1 MIDHVGNDGVQR
13 PLLLAVDDDP
23 GMLDRIERE
32 LRKRYGIDYEVVCA
46 GSATAAQEALA
57 RCQNSGADIAVVLVD
72 LGLWQTG
79 PDLLAAARTADPG
92 VRRVLM
98 MDWGTPGGLRV
109 LQQAAADGRTDDW
122 IAKPWTDGD
131 EHFHQG
137 VSIFLYDWARQH
149 RPVFA
154 SVRVVGERWSHRSHH
169 IRDLLSRN
177 SVYFAFHDGQSAE
190 GRALVR
196 QAAARR
202 ATLPLVVTVDGHMLS
217 DPSDGEVMEALGLQI
232 RPRLT
237 HYDLAVIGAGPAGL
251 AAAVSGASEGLRTVV
266 LEQEALGGQAGS
278 SSMIRNYL
286 GFPRGVSGTE
296 LALRAYQ
303 QAGIFGAELVF
314 TTAAGLR
321 VEHQRSVVT
330 LGDGSEISSRG
341 VILATGVSYRRLSAP
356 SLERLIGSGV
366 FYGAAASE
374 APAMSG
380 RRVVVVGGANS
391 AGQAAVHLARY
402 AADVTVVV
410 RGSTLA
416 QTMSDYLI
424 REIDAAANITVRY
437 RTEVVDAIG
446 DRELTGIVVRSSI
459 SRDLETVPA
468 AALFVLIGAEPKTS
482 WLPADILRDRWG
494 FILTGT
500 DLVRDD
506 APPLTWTQGRP
517 PLPFESSAPGVFAV
531 GDVRHGSTK
540 RVAAAVGEGS
550 VAIRMV
556 HEYLRQV

>member
-1 MIDHVGNDGVQR
+1 
-13 PLLLAVDDDP
+13 
-23 GMLDRIERE
+23 
-32 LRKRYGIDYEVVCA
+32 
-46 GSATAAQEALA
+46 
-57 RCQNSGADIAVVLVD
+57 
-72 LGLWQTG
+72 
-79 PDLLAAARTADPG
+79 
-92 VRRVLM
+92 
-98 MDWGTPGGLRV
+98 
-109 LQQAAADGRTDDW
+109 
-122 IAKPWTDGD
+122 
-131 EHFHQG
+131 
-137 VSIFLYDWARQH
+137 
-149 RPVFA
+149 
-154 SVRVVGERWSHRSHH
+154 
-169 IRDLLSRN
+169 
-177 SVYFAFHDGQSAE
+177 
-190 GRALVR
+190 
-196 QAAARR
+196 
-202 ATLPLVVTVDGHMLS
+202 
-217 DPSDGEVMEALGLQI
+217 
-232 RPRLT
+232 
-237 HYDLAVIGAGPAGL
+237 
-251 AAAVSGASEGLRTVV
+251 VV

-278 SSMIRNYL
+278 STMIRNYL

-410 RGSTLA
+410 RGSALA

-482 WLPADILRDRWG
+482 WLPANIRRDPWG

-500 DLVRDD
+500 DLLGDD

>member
-1 MIDHVGNDGVQR
+1 MIDNLGAARVER

-23 GMLDRIERE
+23 GMLDRIGHE
-32 LRKRYGIDYEVVCA
+32 LRKRYGADYDVVCA
-46 GSATAAQEALA
+46 GSPTAAQQALA
-57 RCQNSGADIAVVLVD
+57 QSTHRGADIALVLVD
-72 LGLWQTG
+72 LGLWQAG
-79 PDLLAAARTADPG
+79 PDLLATARAADPG

-109 LQQAAADGRTDDW
+109 LHRAAARGQTDDW
-122 IAKPWTDGD
+122 IAKPWTAGD

-137 VSIFLYDWARQH
+137 VSVFLYDWARQH

-154 SVRVVGERWSHRSHH
+154 SVRVVGERWSPRSHH

-177 SVYFAFHDGQSAE
+177 SVYFAFHDVESAD
-190 GRALVR
+190 GRALVQ
-196 QAAARR
+196 QAR
-202 ATLPLVVTVDGHMLS
+202 AGHNPLPLLVTVDGHVLS
-217 DPSDGEVMEALGLQI
+217 DPTDVEIMEALDLQV

-237 HYDLAVIGAGPAGL
+237 HYDLTVIGAGPAGL
-251 AAAVSGASEGLRTVV
+251 AAAVSGASEGLQTVV

-314 TTAAGLR
+314 NAATGLR
-321 VEHQRSVVT
+321 VGPQSVVT
-330 LGDGSEISSRG
+330 LADGSEIFSRG
-341 VILATGVSYRRLSAP
+341 VVVATGVSYRRLAAP
-356 SLERLIGSGV
+356 ALERLIGSGV

-380 RRVVVVGGANS
+380 RPVFVVGGANS

-402 AADVTVVV
+402 AAEVTVLV

-416 QTMSDYLI
+416 QTMSDYLV

-437 RTEVVDAIG
+437 RTEVVNAIG
-446 DRELTGIVVRSSI
+446 DRELTDVVLRSGTSG
-459 SRDLETVPA
+459 DVETVPA

-482 WLPADILRDRWG
+482 WLPAHIVRDRWG
-494 FILTGT
+494 FIVTGT
-500 DLVRDD
+500 DLLRDN
-506 APPLTWTQGRP
+506 APALPWRQGRP

-556 HEYLRQV
+556 HEHLRQV